1 MFTTVISG
9 WKLNI
14 IREAALSDLTLLSG
28 ELSESKVTRLS
39 VVSQLIA
46 VSFPELITFI
56 TTEEFSDD
64 G

>member
-1 MFTTVISG
+1 MFTAVISG